1 MIKCYT
7 NLRLLYFTIHVTN
20 ASVREIANNSPVSS
34 IIKTWQLCFF
44 GYVAHSDS
52 KQNHHRTISASLRPQ
67 EIGGDLEGACV
78 PPGWGELM
86 LMYSW
91 LTLVFTQSGGRST
104 IVFQLGARHEDD
116 LPDTVSTPAG
126 QCQHQPTAKHRQLKL
141 PQISAG
147 TNASQLLLNWLILP
161 VFHGMVKFSI
171 GWSGFPQEDW

>member
-1 MIKCYT
+1 M
-7 NLRLLYFTIHVTN
+7 LLSGRLPTALQFQ
-20 ASVREIANNSPVSS
+20 VSL
-34 IIKTWQLCFF
+34 K
-44 GYVAHSDS
+44 HDS
-52 KQNHHRTISASLRPQ
+52 SASLATWHIQIPSKTITELSVHRSNHQ
-67 EIGGDLEGACV
+67 ETGGDLEGASV
-78 PPGWGELM
+78 PPDWGELM

-104 IVFQLGARHEDD
+104 IVFQLGAHHEEED
-116 LPDTVSTPAG
+116 LRDTKSTPAG
-126 QCQHQPTAKHRQLKL
+126 QWQHQPTAKHRQLKL